1 MLRRE
6 PSPYHASVPDLELGI
21 AVTLLLI
28 GIVLTAFFVPGL
40 S

>member
-6 PSPYHASVPDLELGI
+6 PSRHPTSVPDLELGI

>member
-6 PSPYHASVPDLELGI
+6 PSHQPASVPDLELGV

-28 GIVLTAFFVPGL
+28 GIILTALFVPGL